1 MKIEEKLA
9 AMLNFALL
17 HDWGR
22 NAIIPSNCEAL
33 HIWDAYSN
41 KVVVFRDMQSLRA
54 WAGY

>member
-41 KVVVFRDMQSLRA
+41 KVVVFRDIQSLRA